1 MKKKKYLLH
10 DNKEIAEKRVSYIN
24 EIMVNPLNNLI
35 SIIKDAGGCISS
47 LEDIKNIL
55 NNGSDAIDALI
66 PTIDEAIPASLL
78 SVAEKERQSK
88 MDAIWDAYSAIC
100 NLPDGVSLSMLE
112 MDASGFVVVPPAIK
126 EHIQEECKEYIETPI
141 GCELYEIQHELAELM
156 QRFHDKLEDAMNIP
170 GKTMPLDAKAVL
182 YTLFPLSAFHFK
194 RINDEK
200 IIVTPKVINFD
211 PLNVEEA

>member
-47 LEDIKNIL
+47 LEDIKSIL

-100 NLPDGVSLSMLE
+100 NLPDGVSFSMLE
-112 MDASGFVVVPPAIK
+112 MDASGFVVVSPAIK
-126 EHIQEECKEYIETPI
+126 EHIQEECKEYIKTPI

-211 PLNVEEA
+211 PLNVED

>member
-35 SIIKDAGGCISS
+35 SKIKDAGGCISS

-66 PTIDEAIPASLL
+66 PTIDEVIPASLL

-100 NLPDGVSLSMLE
+100 NLPDRVSLSMLE
-112 MDASGFVVVPPAIK
+112 MDASGFVVVSPAIK
-126 EHIQEECKEYIETPI
+126 EHIQEECKEYIKTPI

-211 PLNVEEA
+211 PLNVED

>member
-78 SVAEKERQSK
+78 SVAEKERQGK
-88 MDAIWDAYSAIC
+88 MNAIWDACSAIS
-100 NLPDGVSLSMLE
+100 NFPDDVSLSMLE
-112 MDASGFVVVPPAIK
+112 MDASGFVVVSSAIK

-141 GCELYEIQHELAELM
+141 GCELYEIQQELAELM

-211 PLNVEEA
+211 PLNVED